1 MTPVVSPGGE
11 ARFDDRDVVVNG
23 LRLHYLEWSSGGGH
37 PVVLLH
43 GGGLS
48 AHTWDAVA
56 AELADSYRCWA
67 LDLRGHGDSEW
78 SPTLEYSIGAHAK
91 DLTAFVDHLGL
102 SRFLLVGHSLG
113 AYTALRYAALHTH
126 RIAGLVVVDA
136 SPFVEYGEAVDRI
149 RRFKIEQTEFA
160 SLDEAVDYTLR
171 FQPRRDRA
179 ALRQSLARSL
189 RQRPDG
195 RWMWKDDL
203 RHIDTT
209 YLTAVIDDAHALL
222 DDLDQI
228 RCPTL
233 IIRGSDGCPADA
245 AGRFA
250 ALLHDSC
257 VVTVDDAGHN
267 AHRDNHAGF
276 VRALRP
282 FLDNEVLR

>member
-1 MTPVVSPGGE
+1 VTRVVSPRGE
-11 ARFDDRDVVVNG
+11 ARFDDREVVVNG
-23 LRLHYLEWSSGGGH
+23 LRLHYLEWSSGGD

-56 AELADSYRCWA
+56 GELADSYRSYA

-91 DLTAFVDHLGL
+91 DLTAFADHLGL

-126 RIAGLVVVDA
+126 RIIGLVVVDA
-136 SPFVEYGEAVDRI
+136 SPFVEYGEGVDAI
-149 RRFKIEQTEFA
+149 RRFKVEQTEFA
-160 SLDEAVDYTLR
+160 TVDEALEYTLR
-171 FQPRRDRA
+171 FQPRRDRT

-189 RQRPDG
+189 RQRHDG

-203 RHIDTT
+203 RHIDTS

-222 DDLDQI
+222 DDLYQI

-233 IIRGSDGCPADA
+233 VIRGSDGCPADA
-245 AGRFA
+245 TGRFA
-250 ALLHDSC
+250 ALLHDSR

-267 AHRDNHAGF
+267 VHRDNHPGF
-276 VRALRP
+276 MRALRP
-282 FLDNEVLR
+282 FLDNAALR